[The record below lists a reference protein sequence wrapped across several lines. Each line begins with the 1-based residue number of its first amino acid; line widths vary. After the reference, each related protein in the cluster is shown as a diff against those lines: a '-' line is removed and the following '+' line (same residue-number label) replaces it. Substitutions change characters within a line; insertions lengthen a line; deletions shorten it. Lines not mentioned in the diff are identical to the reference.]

1 MFCIFYDLLCIT
13 ATLSWNRILCFR
25 KIPTMSHDVA
35 DQGSL
40 VMKFCLEM
48 TSSELYYVRVQ
59 LNLIVSTSCWTSLGV
74 HKSQESQ
81 ERMKRDEY
89 DHQPGW
95 RNCSAKWTSKCR
107 FQQMI
112 QYISWHQSCR
122 GIKNVVSWSL
132 GPHGLQVPSSSNP
145 IRLACGWLSVCAA
158 TASAATELG
167 HFSHH
172 CLNIGPFRCT
182 TECTRE

>member
-1 MFCIFYDLLCIT
+1 MFCIFYDLLCRT

-25 KIPTMSHDVA
+25 KIPTMSHDVP

-81 ERMKRDEY
+81 E
-89 DHQPGW
+89 GW
-95 RNCSAKWTSKCR
+95 KGTSTITSQGEGTALPSEPANVDFSKW
-107 FQQMI
+107 
-112 QYISWHQSCR
+112 YISWHQSCR

-172 CLNIGPFRCT
+172 CLNIGPFKCT